1 MPVKNTME
9 NKLQALE
16 NELVID
22 FVRSSGKGGQSV
34 NKLSTKAQLHW
45 NVKNSNYFS
54 LEEKKKIKFFLKNRL
69 TKEDDI
75 ILESQK
81 ERSQIQ
87 NKEIVLTRLKNL
99 IKIALT
105 PAKKRVPTKPTKGS
119 REKRLEEK
127 KIQSQKKTE
136 RIWKPTNNY

>member
-1 MPVKNTME
+1 ME

>member
-1 MPVKNTME
+1 ME

-127 KIQSQKKTE
+127 KSNPKRKQKE
-136 RIWKPTNNY
+136 FGNQLIITNH